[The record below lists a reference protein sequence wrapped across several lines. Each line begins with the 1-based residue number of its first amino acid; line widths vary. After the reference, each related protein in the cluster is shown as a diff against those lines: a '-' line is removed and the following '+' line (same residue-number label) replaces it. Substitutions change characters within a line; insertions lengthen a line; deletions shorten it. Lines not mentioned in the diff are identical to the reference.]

1 MKRQN
6 MMKLLMSLLAMTAG
20 RTAVAM
26 TDEEAKMVGERM
38 TQIIREN
45 HLNRGKG
52 IKVIITEEQG
62 AAMLAAIK
70 AGNKAE
76 QERIAREIVAQPTT
90 RITEE

>member
-1 MKRQN
+1 MIQN
-6 MMKLLMSLLAMTAG
+6 TTKLIISLMAVMTPALAMT
-20 RTAVAM
+20 
-26 TDEEAKMVGERM
+26 DQEAKMVGERT

-62 AAMLAAIK
+62 EAMLAAIQ
-70 AGNKAE
+70 AGDKEA
-76 QERIAREIVAQPTT
+76 QVRIAREIVAQPTT